1 MVRKKETALEYTQ
14 DSVVSLI
21 SHIHT
26 ITADFTNRKL
36 SEKGKFVSSHG
47 FILYLLSIEKQLSKK
62 EIAQKINRDKSTA
75 TVLIRRLIDE
85 GLVEE
90 TSSPDDNRIKLISLT
105 EKGRRLNRMTSGISR
120 DLLEVCYRD
129 FTEDEKSTL
138 LRLLLKMNSNVERS
152 LSDGQIQT

>member
-105 EKGRRLNRMTSGISR
+105 DKGKKLNDTTSGISKS
-120 DLLEVCYRD
+120 LLEVCYRGFSD
-129 FTEDEKSTL
+129 EEKSTL
-138 LRLLLKMNSNVERS
+138 LSLLVKMSVNVEKS
-152 LSDGQIQT
+152 LKEK

>member
-105 EKGRRLNRMTSGISR
+105 DKGKKLNDTTSGISKS
-120 DLLEVCYRD
+120 LLEVCYRGFSD
-129 FTEDEKSTL
+129 EEKSTL
-138 LRLLLKMNSNVERS
+138 LSLLLKMNANVEKS
-152 LSDGQIQT
+152 LKEK

>member
-21 SHIHT
+21 SHLHT
-26 ITADFTNRKL
+26 VTADFTNRRL
-36 SEKGKFVSSHG
+36 PEKGKFVSSHG

-105 EKGRRLNRMTSGISR
+105 DKGKKLNDTTSGISKS
-120 DLLEVCYRD
+120 LLEVCYRG
-129 FTEDEKSTL
+129 FTAEEKSTL
-138 LRLLLKMNSNVERS
+138 LSLLVKMSVNVEKS
-152 LSDGQIQT
+152 LKEK

>member
-105 EKGRRLNRMTSGISR
+105 DKGKKLNDTTSGISKS
-120 DLLEVCYRD
+120 LLEVCYRRFSD
-129 FTEDEKSTL
+129 EEKSTL
-138 LRLLLKMNSNVERS
+138 LSLLLKMNANVEKS
-152 LSDGQIQT
+152 LKEK

>member
-1 MVRKKETALEYTQ
+1 MEYTQ

-21 SHIHT
+21 SHLHT
-26 ITADFTNRKL
+26 VTADFTNRRL
-36 SEKGKFVSSHG
+36 SSNGKFVSSHG
-47 FILYLLSIEKQLSKK
+47 FILYLLSMEKELSKK
-62 EIAQKINRDKSTA
+62 EIAERINRDKSTA
-75 TVLIRRLIDE
+75 TVLIRRLVDE

-90 TSSPDDNRIKLISLT
+90 KPDGKDNRIKLISLT

-138 LRLLLKMNSNVERS
+138 LRLLLKMNSNVEHS
-152 LSDGQIQT
+152 LSDGQIQP